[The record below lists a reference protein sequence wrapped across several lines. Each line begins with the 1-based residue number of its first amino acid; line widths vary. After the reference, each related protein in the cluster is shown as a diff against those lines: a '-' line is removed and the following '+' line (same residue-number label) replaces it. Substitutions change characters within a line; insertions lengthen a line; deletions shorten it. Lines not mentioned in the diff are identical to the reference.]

1 MKRTYILLKV
11 SRDSGEVNK
20 LKNVMK
26 YSKHGN
32 NIIHKYTYVYIYIHT
47 SSEPLNTLVQTNS
60 KACKKH
66 NLTTF

>member
-26 YSKHGN
+26 YSKHGK
-32 NIIHKYTYVYIYIHT
+32 NIIHTYIYMYIYIYTHRP
-47 SSEPLNTLVQTNS
+47 SCLIRWYRQIQRPLKSIT
-60 KACKKH
+60 
-66 NLTTF
+66 